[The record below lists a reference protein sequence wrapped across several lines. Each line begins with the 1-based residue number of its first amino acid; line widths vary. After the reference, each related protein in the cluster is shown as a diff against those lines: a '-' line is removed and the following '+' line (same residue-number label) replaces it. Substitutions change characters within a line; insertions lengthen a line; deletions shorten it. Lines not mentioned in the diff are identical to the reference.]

1 MKKSLKNIVL
11 CMAVSAS
18 VLVSGNAIKNTKER
32 NEAYQLA
39 AKHMKELSKFHQKQL
54 QNKQSLLHRQYLEMC
69 KLYHTYHVGD
79 APDEKDWVALIDCSK
94 K

>member
-1 MKKSLKNIVL
+1 
-11 CMAVSAS
+11 
-18 VLVSGNAIKNTKER
+18 
-32 NEAYQLA
+32 
-39 AKHMKELSKFHQKQL
+39 MKELSKFHQKQL